1 MCTVTVVPLDDGFRL
16 RCNRDERR
24 DRPTATSPVL
34 HRLGRRLAV
43 FPVDPTSQGTW
54 VGVNDVGLTI
64 ALLNRSGDP
73 SGSLEPEPRVSRGC
87 IIPALLACGSLDE
100 ALERCAT
107 VDVESFGRFR
117 LLIIES
123 TTVAIV
129 TSDSRVLAREL
140 VSLSRPVME
149 TSSSLG
155 DDLVEGPRRRLFK
168 RLFDQDQSTWL
179 RAQRQFHHHQ
189 WRTRPEIS
197 VVMER
202 ADASTVSETV
212 IDVRLQAI
220 DVSYHATDS
229 NDRHYRRWRASRMA
243 LIRSSGMSAGGSSA

>member
-34 HRLGRRLAV
+34 QTLGRRLAV

-54 VGVNDVGLTI
+54 VGVNDVGLAI
-64 ALLNRSGDP
+64 ALLNRSGDCAR
-73 SGSLEPEPRVSRGC
+73 SLDPEPRVSRGR
-87 IIPALLACGSLDE
+87 IIPALLACASLDE

-107 VDVESFGRFR
+107 LDPGSFGRFR
-117 LLIIES
+117 LLMIES

-129 TSDSRVLAREL
+129 TSDTRVLSRER
-140 VSLSRPVME
+140 VSLSQPVMQ

-155 DDLVEGPRRRLFK
+155 DDVVEGPRRKLFD
-168 RLFDQDQSTWL
+168 RLFDQDQSAWL
-179 RAQRQFHHHQ
+179 HAQRQFHHHQ
-189 WRTRPEIS
+189 WRARPEIS
-197 VVMER
+197 VLMER

-212 IDVRLQAI
+212 IDVRLQTI
-220 DVSYHATDS
+220 EVCYQATEFCTS
-229 NDRHYRRWRASRMA
+229 RPASARPSIIEVAMAKSRGRA
-243 LIRSSGMSAGGSSA
+243 

>member
-24 DRPTATSPVL
+24 DRPAAMPPVL
-34 HRLGRRLAV
+34 HTLGRRLAA

-64 ALLNRSGDP
+64 ALLNRSGEP
-73 SGSLEPEPRVSRGC
+73 SGSLEPEPRVSRGR

-107 VDVESFGRFR
+107 LDAESFGRFR
-117 LLIIES
+117 LLMIES

-129 TSDSRVLAREL
+129 TSDTRVLSREF

-155 DDLVEGPRRRLFK
+155 DDVVEGPRRKLFN
-168 RLFDQDQSTWL
+168 RLFDQDQSAWL

-189 WRTRPEIS
+189 WRARPEIS
-197 VVMER
+197 VMMER

-212 IDVRLQAI
+212 IDVRLQTI
-220 DVSYHATDS
+220 EVSYHATALVTGAGV
-229 NDRHYRRWRASRMA
+229 RREWP
-243 LIRSSGMSAGGSSA
+243 